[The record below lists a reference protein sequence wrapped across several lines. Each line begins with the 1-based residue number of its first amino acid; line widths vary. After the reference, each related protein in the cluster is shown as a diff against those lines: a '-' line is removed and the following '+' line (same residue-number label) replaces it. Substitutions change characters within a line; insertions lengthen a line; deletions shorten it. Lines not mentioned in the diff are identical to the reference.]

1 MLQQTVNKGIITVNY
16 GYARYGTGPDPV
28 AAAAH
33 LAADWVR
40 TDNGRTKYWEI
51 GNECNGT
58 WEAGYRID
66 LSKNHDGQPEFIS
79 GNLYGR
85 HFKVFADSMRAAAQ
99 QMAATIYIGAYILEQ
114 APQSWQTPTDQTWN
128 QGVIG
133 QVKDV
138 ADFYIVHSYYTPYN
152 TNSNASDILATGT
165 SNTQS
170 VMTYLTQNIPANG
183 GVLKPIAMTEWNIF
197 AVGSMQQVS
206 HIAGLHADI
215 VLGEL
220 IKNNYGQ
227 ASRWDLA
234 NGWDNGNDMGMF
246 NQGDEPNGTPKWNP
260 RPAFYHIYYFQKYCG
275 DQMVSSV
282 SNNTSVLGYATT
294 FSSGQTSLT
303 LINKGTV
310 DQTVKID
317 FQNFDPGNR
326 YYWYTLSG
334 SNDNGEFSRK
344 VSVNGEPPT
353 YASGGPVSYAT
364 IKPNSDVCNNDVRV
378 SLPGRSAVFV
388 LIEKN
393 SGTTGIVDI
402 DPANK
407 LVQLISN
414 PSANGNFT
422 LKFNGFT
429 PADNFDIE
437 VTNAIGQVVH
447 KISVKNIQ
455 FLKVNKQLSSG
466 LYFIKV
472 QTKKGTTVKKLIV
485 D

>member
-40 TDNGRTKYWEI
+40 YDNGRTKYWEI

-170 VMTYLTQNIPANG
+170 VMTYLTQNNSCKWRCIKAYCNDRMEYFRGRPNAA
-183 GVLKPIAMTEWNIF
+183 GVT
-197 AVGSMQQVS
+197 
-206 HIAGLHADI
+206 
-215 VLGEL
+215 
-220 IKNNYGQ
+220 
-227 ASRWDLA
+227 
-234 NGWDNGNDMGMF
+234 
-246 NQGDEPNGTPKWNP
+246 
-260 RPAFYHIYYFQKYCG
+260 YCG
-275 DQMVSSV
+275 V
-282 SNNTSVLGYATT
+282 AR
-294 FSSGQTSLT
+294 
-303 LINKGTV
+303 
-310 DQTVKID
+310 
-317 FQNFDPGNR
+317 R
-326 YYWYTLSG
+326 YCFW
-334 SNDNGEFSRK
+334 E
-344 VSVNGEPPT
+344 
-353 YASGGPVSYAT
+353 
-364 IKPNSDVCNNDVRV
+364 
-378 SLPGRSAVFV
+378 
-388 LIEKN
+388 
-393 SGTTGIVDI
+393 
-402 DPANK
+402 
-407 LVQLISN
+407 
-414 PSANGNFT
+414 
-422 LKFNGFT
+422 
-429 PADNFDIE
+429 
-437 VTNAIGQVVH
+437 
-447 KISVKNIQ
+447 
-455 FLKVNKQLSSG
+455 
-466 LYFIKV
+466 
-472 QTKKGTTVKKLIV
+472 
-485 D
+485 